1 MKLSKLYCSY
11 PNIFET
17 IEFNSQLNII
27 LAEVRLPGNKQ
38 KSSHSLGKSTLVAV
52 IDFCL
57 LKGINKH
64 HFFKKNYYLFEEF
77 SFFLEVELDD
87 GRYCTIKRSVKEK
100 SKIFIRSHKES
111 KQDFTY
117 FKNEQ
122 WDIGGGI
129 DKAKTYF
136 NTLLDFNVPL
146 SLKYRQTISYFLR
159 DPDSFKDVFRLS
171 KFTNSRDIVWKP
183 IVAQLLGFDSSK
195 LVKKYELDVEINQL
209 EDDHSKTIRNQYE
222 INQQEERYKTILSL
236 KEEELNTKEQSY
248 DSFSFKLADIDTP
261 KALVNDIDKHLTVLV
276 QENYYLKS
284 HIENSKQSIVD
295 YNIDL
300 DKIENFYKEIGL
312 YFTTQI
318 KKEYGE
324 LVQFNEEILS
334 ERNGIL
340 TELINEYSDKYNKNC
355 QNIILLNEKRSL
367 ALQYISTSESFEK
380 FKLLQSEVIEI
391 KTQVEVLKN
400 QIESLKRKYD
410 NSEIREQKV
419 KEVSEVIK
427 GIKQEFWESDNPYI
441 DNIKKQFTSIILE
454 VLGDVGVIGIFLNN
468 NNNID
473 FIPEIIDMDT
483 KKSNSKDKG
492 TTYRKLM
499 CCAFDLALLATY
511 SGKNFFH
518 FVYHD
523 GIFDGLDDR
532 QKENYFNLLNNYC
545 QEYNI
550 QYIFTSIQDELPPLI
565 RNRDSIAKLIVK
577 KIIVKLLHDEDKDG
591 KLFKMSSF

>member
-57 LKGINKH
+57 LKGINKY
-64 HFFKKNYYLFEEF
+64 HFFKKNYSRFEEF

-100 SKIFIRSHKES
+100 SKIFIKSHKEG

-117 FKNEQ
+117 SKNEQ

-129 DKAKTYF
+129 DKAKNYF

-159 DPDSFKDVFRLS
+159 DPNSFKDVFRLS
-171 KFTNSRDIVWKP
+171 KFTNSKDIVWKP
-183 IVAQLLGFDSSK
+183 IVAQMLGFDSST
-195 LVKKYELDVEINQL
+195 LVKKYELDGEINRL
-209 EDDHSKTIRNQYE
+209 IEDHSKIIKNQYE

-236 KEEELNTKEQSY
+236 KEEELNAKEQSY

-261 KALVNDIDKHLTVLV
+261 KALVNDIDKQLTVLV

-284 HIENSKQSIVD
+284 HIENAKQSIVD

-300 DKIENFYKEIGL
+300 NKIESFYKEIGL
-312 YFTTQI
+312 YFTSQI
-318 KKEYGE
+318 KKEYSE
-324 LVQFNEEILS
+324 LVRFNEDILS

-340 TELINEYSDKYNKNC
+340 TELINEYSEKYDKNC
-355 QNIILLNEKRSL
+355 QTIILLNEKRSL
-367 ALQYISTSESFEK
+367 ALQYINTSESFEK

-391 KTQVEVLKN
+391 KTQVEVLKS

-410 NSEIREQKV
+410 NSEIREQKA
-419 KEVSEVIK
+419 KEVSEVVK

-441 DNIKKQFTSIILE
+441 DNIKKQFTSIILA
-454 VLGDVGVIGIFLNN
+454 VLGDVGVIGVFLNN

-473 FIPEIIDMDT
+473 FVPEIIDMKT
-483 KKSNSKDKG
+483 KQSNSKDKG

-511 SGKNFFH
+511 ARKKYFH

-532 QKENYFNLLNNYC
+532 QKENYFTLLNNYC

-550 QYIFTSIQDELPPLI
+550 QYIFTSIQDELPPII
-565 RNRDSIAKLIVK
+565 RNRDSIAKLIEK
-577 KIIVKLLHDEDKDG
+577 KTIVKLLHDEDDDG
-591 KLFKMSSF
+591 KLFKMGSF